1 MLLARVSFMANQE
14 HLDILKKGVEV
25 WNQWREE
32 HPEVEPDLSS
42 TDNTI
47 GPLIGIDLNGVN
59 LSRTDLRDITL
70 IGKKLFDV
78 NLSEANL
85 HRATLAGARLHNVN
99 MYSADLSS
107 ADLNGAYSGA
117 DLRRA
122 ELSSTHINDIDY
134 AKLEVMDLEEGIYY
148 EEANLSHSNLKEA
161 NLSGV
166 NLSKVDLHHANLQG
180 ADLSETNLR
189 ETDLCGAD
197 LRGANLINASLV
209 DANLEN
215 ANITGSSIYG
225 ISAWNVNLKNTAQ
238 TNLII
243 TRPDEPTITVDNLK
257 VAQFIYLLLNNEE
270 IRDAINTLTMKVVLI
285 LGRFTK
291 ERKAILDTL
300 RDELRK
306 HNYLP
311 ILFDFEKPASRDLT
325 ETISILAH
333 LARFIIVDL
342 TDPSS
347 VPHEMATIIQQCIV
361 PVQPILLWDDAQPR
375 HEYVMFHDL
384 RTRYHWVLPTYQY
397 KNITSLLVSL
407 KERVIDPAEQK
418 TKELAER

>member
-1 MLLARVSFMANQE
+1 MANKKQLAILKQGVDVWNKWRQE
-14 HLDILKKGVEV
+14 HPRVK
-25 WNQWREE
+25 
-32 HPEVEPDLSS
+32 PDLSNA
-42 TDNTI
+42 D
-47 GPLIGIDLNGVN
+47 
-59 LSRTDLRDITL
+59 LSRAILYGANFSKADLSYIDISEAHLSYANFNGATL
-70 IGKKLFDV
+70 IGAEISGTDLMHSSFL
-78 NLSEANL
+78 NANL
-85 HRATLAGARLHNVN
+85 REASL
-99 MYSADLSS
+99 
-107 ADLNGAYSGA
+107 SGA
-117 DLRRA
+117 DLFGA
-122 ELSSTHINDIDY
+122 NFS
-134 AKLEVMDLEEGIYY
+134 G
-148 EEANLSHSNLKEA
+148 ANLSDA
-161 NLSGV
+161 NLSGAS
-166 NLSKVDLHHANLQG
+166 LLR
-180 ADLSETNLR
+180 TNLR
-189 ETDLCGAD
+189 
-197 LRGANLINASLV
+197 
-209 DANLEN
+209 
-215 ANITGSSIYG
+215 GSILTRCSIYG
-225 ISAWNVNLKNTAQ
+225 ISVWSVQLEGAEQ
-238 TNLII
+238 DNLII